1 MLSYIEYLE
10 QHMGLPALIVTALV
24 VLFFILQIIGELLE
38 FKGKVV
44 PEILKIR
51 KFFKRRKQEK
61 LEAQQAIQDVRVLL
75 AEVNSHYSKDNITK
89 RDAWMNWVN
98 ERAKVYDQTI
108 IDVTKNM
115 TDVTEALNANTR
127 MTEGMF
133 IQSSR
138 DRILDFATKVSNE
151 DALVSREEFNR
162 IFKVYNEYE
171 EFLKEHKKTNGEIDI
186 AYRIINE
193 AYASRLKSSSFIEDI
208 RGYR

>member
-10 QHMGLPALIVTALV
+10 GQMGLPVLIVTVLV
-24 VLFFILQIIGELLE
+24 LLFFIMQITGELLE

-44 PEILKIR
+44 PEFLKIR
-51 KFFKRRKQEK
+51 KYFRRRKREK
-61 LEAQQAIQDVRVLL
+61 IETQQTIQDVKKLL
-75 AEVNSHYSKDNITK
+75 AEVNAHYSKDNITK
-89 RDAWMNWVN
+89 RDSWMQWVN
-98 ERAKVYDQTI
+98 GRAEVYDKTI
-108 IDVTKNM
+108 VDITKNM
-115 TDVTEALNANTR
+115 NDVTEALKANTL

-138 DRILDFATKVSNE
+138 DRVIDFATKVSNE

-162 IFKVYNEYE
+162 ILKVYDEYE
-171 EFLKEHKKTNGEIDI
+171 AFLTEHKKTNGEIDI

-193 AYASRLKSSSFIEDI
+193 AYAERLKNSAFIEDA